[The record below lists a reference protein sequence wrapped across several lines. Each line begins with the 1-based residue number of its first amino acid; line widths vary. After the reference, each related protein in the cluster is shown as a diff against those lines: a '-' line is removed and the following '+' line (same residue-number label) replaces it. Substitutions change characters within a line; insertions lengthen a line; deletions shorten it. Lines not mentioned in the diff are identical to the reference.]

1 MADQSPSEAPPSA
14 PTKEVVSPVPVE
26 PAAPRQNPNLI
37 IAGVALAAFLGVVL
51 VGLSLKQKSGKA
63 AEADRL
69 RAEIAT
75 LQMKSG
81 SGSGAA
87 TGLITRI
94 DQDVD
99 QLRTLVTTFDATRAS
114 MQQELDSSRGTR
126 ETLTQDI
133 ARLRS
138 ELAAAQ
144 SSSQNSEQLA
154 SQLESARALL
164 ENSQAQL
171 QELRSKPDLTQ
182 DLLQA
187 TQLNDLQ
194 KKRIAELEG
203 QMEGSV
209 SAERMDGLRNQLAE
223 FKRENEDLKNRL
235 RKAERQLARTRLYV
249 EDADQLDAAVAALFS
264 ELRGLEDVKSLDSAY
279 ADLSDSQSAKLIDT
293 LAFPTGSADLDTTG
307 YGQVARDVSTANDNA
322 NFLVVGYA
330 SQSGDLAANR
340 ELSAKRA
347 TGVASVIDSVLK
359 PGQSVQAVF
368 LGETDRFS
376 SDAEGPNQICEIW
389 EVVPR

>member
-1 MADQSPSEAPPSA
+1 
-14 PTKEVVSPVPVE
+14 
-26 PAAPRQNPNLI
+26 
-37 IAGVALAAFLGVVL
+37 
-51 VGLSLKQKSGKA
+51 
-63 AEADRL
+63 
-69 RAEIAT
+69 
-75 LQMKSG
+75 
-81 SGSGAA
+81 
-87 TGLITRI
+87 
-94 DQDVD
+94 
-99 QLRTLVTTFDATRAS
+99 
-114 MQQELDSSRGTR
+114 
-126 ETLTQDI
+126 
-133 ARLRS
+133 
-138 ELAAAQ
+138 
-144 SSSQNSEQLA
+144 
-154 SQLESARALL
+154 
-164 ENSQAQL
+164 
-171 QELRSKPDLTQ
+171 
-182 DLLQA
+182 
-187 TQLNDLQ
+187 
-194 KKRIAELEG
+194 
-203 QMEGSV
+203 
-209 SAERMDGLRNQLAE
+209 MDGLRNQLAE